1 MGKHP
6 DQALCEDVIAVTD
19 AHAAVFDGAGGPA
32 SDRRAF
38 PGRDSS
44 PPGLAEAVPGL
55 APESNF
61 AEAAAFL
68 SAALDERMRDV
79 IGDLKPSQRP
89 CAVGAIYSAPRREI
103 WRVGD
108 LHCAVDSVASLGSL
122 EIGRASADFRALYLR
137 LLLLSGNRS

>member
-19 AHAAVFDGAGGPA
+19 AHAAVFDGAGGTGIGPEGLSGA
-32 SDRRAF
+32 RFVATC
-38 PGRDSS
+38 
-44 PPGLAEAVPGL
+44 LAEAVPDL

-89 CAVGAIYSAPRREI
+89 CAVGGPSTRPLDGRSGA
-103 WRVGD
+103 
-108 LHCAVDSVASLGSL
+108 L
-122 EIGRASADFRALYLR
+122 EISIAPSMA
-137 LLLLSGNRS
+137 